1 MKINNIFII
10 VIALFVIN
18 CKGNNRR
25 NDTVEKDTLTTQ
37 HVDSG
42 TENKGSINR
51 NRDNLKIPSQS
62 NTVSNNIA
70 DEAKNYFNQGIQLL
84 QKRGFFL
91 TTKRDTQTYLKAANY
106 IKKAIEHDSNYV
118 NAYTNLAQIYYKLDS
133 NNLALDVLNSLLKV
147 KPNYVEAI
155 TTKGFVLEKMSKQE
169 KANHQYKKA
178 LQIYSFKLDK
188 TYSDYINKAFL
199 SLLLYGEKEGL
210 KELEMLNEKYPDK
223 DIEKYIVQ
231 FKNFNRQEFINNA
244 LN

>member
-1 MKINNIFII
+1 MKINNIFVI
-10 VIALFVIN
+10 VIALFIIN
-18 CKGNNRR
+18 CKGNNQS
-25 NDTVEKDTLTTQ
+25 NDTGEKDTLTTQ
-37 HVDSG
+37 HEGSG
-42 TENKGSINR
+42 TENKGS
-51 NRDNLKIPSQS
+51 LKINKENLQMPAQI
-62 NTVSNNIA
+62 NTVSNEISN
-70 DEAKNYFNQGIQLL
+70 EAKNYFNQGIQLL

-106 IKKAIEHDSNYV
+106 IKKAIEHDSNYI

-155 TTKGFVLEKMSKQE
+155 TTKGFVLEKMGKQE
-169 KANHQYKKA
+169 KANHQYKEA
-178 LQIYSFKLDK
+178 LQIYSFKLEK

-210 KELEMLNEKYPDK
+210 KELEILNEKYPDK
-223 DIEKYIVQ
+223 DIEKYIIQ